1 MRHGLVHKMPTA
13 QQLKQVSKL
22 NVYVGGG
29 MTERLRYYV
38 QHPLNLFP
46 TPAKIQTLQRMRVRS
61 AQDTA
66 EAEEGTTV
74 GNSVGTPELQQ
85 QYACA

>member
-1 MRHGLVHKMPTA
+1 MVQFSVDPWPRIEFYARNGLVHKMPTA

-38 QHPLNLFP
+38 RHPLYLFP
-46 TPAKIQTLQRMRVRS
+46 TPAKIQALQRMRVRS

-66 EAEEGTTV
+66 EAEEA
-74 GNSVGTPELQQ
+74 Q
-85 QYACA
+85 